1 MTDTFTPSCCNL
13 VQPLTEILLTECC
26 PGVDRG
32 KEEGGGD
39 PGDPGGDRHDH
50 QEEDGVGLLVVVLDV
65 FILER
70 EDADEDDEE
79 EDVTEGEDVVTGLVA
94 AGRPQPEPLQRDDQL
109 DEDGEE
115 EEEGLVHGGEVDP
128 GVEGDEEDQLDQ
140 ERGVDEDV

>member
-1 MTDTFTPSCCNL
+1 M
-13 VQPLTEILLTECC
+13 
-26 PGVDRG
+26 
-32 KEEGGGD
+32 
-39 PGDPGGDRHDH
+39 
-50 QEEDGVGLLVVVLDV
+50 GLLVVILDV

-109 DEDGEE
+109 DEDGKE

-128 GVEGDEEDQLDQ
+128 GVEGDEEDQLD
-140 ERGVDEDV
+140 

>member
-1 MTDTFTPSCCNL
+1 M
-13 VQPLTEILLTECC
+13 
-26 PGVDRG
+26 
-32 KEEGGGD
+32 
-39 PGDPGGDRHDH
+39 
-50 QEEDGVGLLVVVLDV
+50 GLLVVVLDV

-79 EDVTEGEDVVTGLVA
+79 EDVTEGEDVVTGLVG